1 MQKPDS
7 VYGLPWPS
15 SKPERAIFAELKYAC
30 VYAAGPVGGRP
41 LRIGASTNLLKRIEC
56 LQPGSW
62 KELMVHHVIWTANDV
77 LASRIAADT
86 AALLDKSNRRMTG
99 DWFDV
104 TPELAAQ
111 AIRIVA
117 EKAGIPTLSHGEALE
132 RVRNIR
138 QHRLDNGIVTRK
150 R

>member
-30 VYAAGPVGGRP
+30 VYAAGPAGGRP

-62 KELMVHHVIWTANDV
+62 KELMVHHVIWTENDV

-104 TPELAAQ
+104 TPELASQ

-117 EKAGIPTLSHGEALE
+117 EKGGVPFLSHSDVLA
-132 RVRNIR
+132 RVKSIR
-138 QHRLDNGIVTRK
+138 QDRLDKGIVVRK

>member
-1 MQKPDS
+1 MQKSDL

-15 SKPERAIFAELKYAC
+15 SKPERAILAELKYAC

-62 KELMVHHVIWTANDV
+62 KELIVHHVIWTTNDV
-77 LASRIAADT
+77 FASRIFADV
-86 AALLDKSNRRMTG
+86 AALLDKSNRRLTG

-104 TPELAAQ
+104 TPELATQ
-111 AIRIVA
+111 AIRIAA
-117 EKAGIPTLSHGEALE
+117 EKANINFLTHLDLLDK
-132 RVRNIR
+132 VRGIR
-138 QHRLDNGIVTRK
+138 QMRLDKGIVVR

>member
-117 EKAGIPTLSHGEALE
+117 EKAGIPSLSHGDVLAQ
-132 RVRNIR
+132 VRSIR
-138 QHRLDNGIVTRK
+138 RDRLDKGIVVRRK
-150 R
+150 

>member
-15 SKPERAIFAELKYAC
+15 SKPERAIFAELKLAC
-30 VYAAGPVGGRP
+30 VYAAGPDGGRP
-41 LRIGASTNLLKRIEC
+41 LRIG
-56 LQPGSW
+56 
-62 KELMVHHVIWTANDV
+62 MVHHVIWTANDV